1 MFWSVL
7 GLGFIA
13 TVTYVVLSNSKQKN
27 NFTTILIALLMVA
40 SSVLLGLATNEL
52 EKTITLDN
60 NNYQED
66 NNSVND
72 KTNMNEIDDGKL
84 EEETTNALVLVPN
97 VVGMEQMKATELLT
111 SIGVQFQVWWT
122 EENNKNSD
130 KYYVVDQSIP
140 SGSKVPKD
148 SLVKLELSPN
158 KP

>member
-40 SSVLLGLATNEL
+40 STVLLGLATNEL

-111 SIGVQFQVWWT
+111 SIGLQFQVWWT

>member
-40 SSVLLGLATNEL
+40 STVLLGLATNEL